1 MSIVIV
7 TLPSVAIFVPS
18 ATYFPVVR
26 FLPVRQCAAFHMA
39 MCFTAKFAQLTVG
52 TGASLAG

>member
-7 TLPSVAIFVPS
+7 TLQSVALFVPS

-26 FLPVRQCAAFHMA
+26 FFPVRQCAAFHMS
-39 MCFTAKFAQLTVG
+39 MCFRAKFAPLTVG
-52 TGASLAG
+52 IGASLAG